1 MLHSLKGTLAVPA
14 VHTNCFKKINRLVFG
29 ILINFTDR
37 RHGSDVVAEVDAG
50 VKKMEA
56 YVKALELEIAER
68 EKLIDFLHQATLFYE
83 SQRGEAK
90 IVSNVSK
97 TSKKIY

>member
-1 MLHSLKGTLAVPA
+1 MYLA
-14 VHTNCFKKINRLVFG
+14 
-29 ILINFTDR
+29 DR
-37 RHGSDVVAEVDAG
+37 RHGTDVVAEVDQG

-68 EKLIDFLHQATLFYE
+68 EKLIEILHQATLFYE

-90 IVSNVSK
+90 IVSNVSIC
-97 TSKKIY
+97 KISIHNFNKSDFVLIRIYVFRLIEILEIK